1 MSYCIYCYLN
11 KTIGRV
17 LFCMALALSS
27 IPAYSQLSFRMDSL
41 NVKTI
46 SDYKIDSTQRLIWN
60 EYEEMIMYGPCAEVW
75 GMLKNE
81 YDHPIIVQS
90 SWFSHLSNCEDHG
103 IISRI
108 MLFSSF
114 IYNLRWYYS
123 KNLAI
128 MGDDTIHFIDRN
140 KIHIK
145 DSEKGEWFLGVR
157 IERGESV
164 PIHFITHYFVGT
176 SLSNLKVY
184 DKKGRYGYHKFY
196 WYNIKEG
203 FRLEEISK
211 EVVNTLQFTPV
222 LLVFDKERFEH
233 YILLQNSAIEWCK
246 Q

>member
-108 MLFSSF
+108 MLFSAHLQSSVF
-114 IYNLRWYYS
+114 KLS
-123 KNLAI
+123 KDLI
-128 MGDDTIHFIDRN
+128 DSIHEEGI
-140 KIHIK
+140 
-145 DSEKGEWFLGVR
+145 VA
-157 IERGESV
+157 
-164 PIHFITHYFVGT
+164 YT
-176 SLSNLKVY
+176 S
-184 DKKGRYGYHKFY
+184 
-196 WYNIKEG
+196 
-203 FRLEEISK
+203 
-211 EVVNTLQFTPV
+211 
-222 LLVFDKERFEH
+222 
-233 YILLQNSAIEWCK
+233 
-246 Q
+246 